1 MAWVTITNNPTWQ
14 YNNAPANPGTDNKF
28 KKALWDLQTNG
39 IRSTG
44 QNHEVYVEVRKVGDT
59 NRTRGEMSKTYW
71 DNH

>member
-14 YNNAPANPGTDNKF
+14 YNNAPANPGTGNKF
-28 KKALWDLQTNG
+28 KKTLWDLQTNG

-44 QNHEVYVEVRKVGDT
+44 QSHEVYVEVRKVGDT